1 MLKYKVLRCL
11 FVLVCLR
18 GLIVSMSER
27 YGLVNNGLVVFDD
40 STGLIEDVRRWD
52 ERDLVK
58 CDLVEGDEHSIV
70 MPGLINTHTHAP
82 MLLLQGLGADLTGF
96 DWLRRIWCVEG
107 LLKPEHIYLSAKAS
121 MLLMLEN
128 GITAFADHY
137 FYEEEVA
144 KAAEELGV
152 RGVLA
157 KSVIEYSEHA
167 PKHTIEES
175 VSFATNYNRVASD
188 RIRTMIGVHAM
199 YSCSTET
206 LLKAVESSEKY
217 GIRIHMHFSE
227 SLHELEY
234 IKSKYGVT
242 PTSLARRLGILE
254 TKPLLAHAT
263 YLSDEDIKTLSKNEV
278 YVTYSPFTIMSWGQ
292 DIARVSELI
301 EGGVTVSLAT
311 DGPVTDGD
319 LSLFKQMKLAIAAQS
334 SRYRMP
340 TKLHPKEVLE
350 MVTKKAAKSL
360 GIADLVGVL
369 EPGKKADIVVL
380 KPPKTRVVGLY
391 DDPYTTIVYNL
402 GDESV
407 SDVYVDGR
415 KKISDKAPLGID
427 LENLREK
434 LTDTRIELLSEAAI
448 CGK

>member
-1 MLKYKVLRCL
+1 M
-11 FVLVCLR
+11 LVCLR

-415 KKISDKAPLGID
+415 KKISDKALLGID

>member
-1 MLKYKVLRCL
+1 MLI
-11 FVLVCLR
+11 CLR
-18 GLIVSMSER
+18 GFIASMSEK
-27 YGLVNNGLVVFDD
+27 YGLVDNGLIVFDD
-40 STGLIEDVRRWD
+40 STGLIEDVKRWD
-52 ERDLVK
+52 ERDSVR
-58 CDLVEGDEHSIV
+58 CDLIEGDEHSIV
-70 MPGLINTHTHAP
+70 MPGLINTHTHVP
-82 MLLLQGLGADLTGF
+82 MLLLQGLGAGLTGF
-96 DWLRRIWCVEG
+96 DWLRRIWCVES

-121 MLLMLEN
+121 ILLMLEN
-128 GITAFADHY
+128 GITTFADHY

-144 KAAEELGV
+144 KAVEELGV

-157 KSVIEYSEHA
+157 KGVVEYSEYA

-175 VSFATNYNRVASD
+175 VSFAIKYNKVASD

-199 YSCSTET
+199 YSCGTET
-206 LLKAVESSEKY
+206 LLKAVELSEKY

-242 PTSLARRLGILE
+242 PANLARELGILK

-263 YLSDEDIKTLSKNEV
+263 YLSDEDIKILSEREV
-278 YVTYSPFTIMSWGQ
+278 YVAYSPFTIMSWGQ

-301 EGGVTVSLAT
+301 ERGVIVSLAT

-334 SRYRMP
+334 SRYRTP
-340 TKLHPKEVLE
+340 TRLHPKEVLE

-360 GIADLVGVL
+360 GIEDLVGVL

-380 KPPKTRVVGLY
+380 KPPKTRIVGLY

-407 SDVYVDGR
+407 NDVYVDGR
-415 KKISDKAPLGID
+415 KKISNKALLGID
-427 LENLREK
+427 AENLLEK
-434 LTDTRIELLSEAAI
+434 LMDTRTELLREATM
-448 CGK
+448 CDK

>member
-1 MLKYKVLRCL
+1 
-11 FVLVCLR
+11 
-18 GLIVSMSER
+18 MSER

-407 SDVYVDGR
+407 SDVYVDGK

>member
-1 MLKYKVLRCL
+1 
-11 FVLVCLR
+11 VLVCLR

-27 YGLVNNGLVVFDD
+27 YGLVNNGLIVFDD

-52 ERDLVK
+52 ERDLVR
-58 CDLVEGDEHSIV
+58 CDLIEGDEHSIV

-82 MLLLQGLGADLTGF
+82 MLLLQGLGAGLTGF

-107 LLKPEHIYLSAKAS
+107 LLRPEHIYLSAKAS
-121 MLLMLEN
+121 ILLMLEN
-128 GITAFADHY
+128 GITTFADHY

-144 KAAEELGV
+144 RAVKELGV

-157 KSVIEYSEHA
+157 KGVIEYSEHA

-175 VSFATNYNRVASD
+175 VGFAVSYNKVASD

-242 PTSLARRLGILE
+242 PTSLARRLGILK
-254 TKPLLAHAT
+254 TGPLLAHAT
-263 YLSDEDIKTLSKNEV
+263 YLSDEDIKTLSEHEV

-292 DIARVSELI
+292 DIARVGELI

-334 SRYRMP
+334 SRYRTP

-350 MVTKKAAKSL
+350 MTTKKAAKSL
-360 GIADLVGVL
+360 GIEDLVGVL
-369 EPGKKADIVVL
+369 EPGKKADILVL
-380 KPPKTRVVGLY
+380 KPPKTRIVSLY

-415 KKISDKAPLGID
+415 KKVSDKVPLGID

-434 LTDTRIELLSEAAI
+434 LTDIRTELLSEAAI

>member
-1 MLKYKVLRCL
+1 MI
-11 FVLVCLR
+11 VCLR
-18 GLIVSMSER
+18 GFILSMSEK
-27 YGLVNNGLVVFDD
+27 YGLIDDGLVVFDD
-40 STGLIEDVRRWD
+40 STGLIEDVKRWS
-52 ERDLVK
+52 ERGSVR
-58 CDLVEGDEHSIV
+58 CDLVEGDEHSVV

-82 MLLLQGLGADLTGF
+82 MLLLQGLGAGLTGF

-107 LLKPEHIYLSAKAS
+107 LLRPEHIYVSAKAS
-121 MLLMLEN
+121 ILLMLEN
-128 GITAFADHY
+128 GITTFADHY
-137 FYEEEVA
+137 FYEEEVVRA
-144 KAAEELGV
+144 VEELGV

-157 KSVIEYSEHA
+157 KSVVEYSEHA

-175 VSFATNYNRVASD
+175 VSFAINFNKVAGD

-206 LLKAVESSEKY
+206 LLKAVEAAEKY
-217 GIRIHMHFSE
+217 GVRIHMHFSE

-234 IKSKYGVT
+234 VKSKYGVT
-242 PTSLARRLGILE
+242 PASLARRLGILK

-263 YLSDEDIKTLSKNEV
+263 YLNDEDIKTLSEHEV

-292 DIARVSELI
+292 GIARVSELI
-301 EGGVTVSLAT
+301 DEGVTVSLAT

-334 SRYRMP
+334 SRYQTP
-340 TKLHPKEVLE
+340 IKLRPKEVLE

-360 GIADLVGVL
+360 GIDDLVGVL

-407 SDVYVDGR
+407 NDVYVDG
-415 KKISDKAPLGID
+415 KKIISGKAPLRVDAEG
-427 LENLREK
+427 LHK
-434 LTDTRIELLSEAAI
+434 QLTSIRGRLLSEAIAA